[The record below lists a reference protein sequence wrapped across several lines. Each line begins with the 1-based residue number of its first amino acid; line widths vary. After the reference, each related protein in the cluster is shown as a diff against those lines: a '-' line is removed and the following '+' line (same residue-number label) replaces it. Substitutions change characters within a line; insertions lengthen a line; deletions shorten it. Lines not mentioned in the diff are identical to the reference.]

1 MAERLV
7 FNYGTSGHDGSAPSR
22 GEEVRA
28 DVEPPR
34 AIAVAAPERPVV
46 RLQARG
52 RDWGFIGLMA
62 FTAFLF
68 FRPQDHLRFLSP
80 FHFAEIAAIIG
91 LVAMTAGRLR
101 RGQHFSRITPELVG
115 VAALGGIILLTA
127 PFSIWPGGSVATFT
141 DLYVKV

>member
-22 GEEVRA
+22 GEEVHA
-28 DVEPPR
+28 DAEPPR
-34 AIAVAAPERPVV
+34 ATAAGTPESAVV
-46 RLQARG
+46 RAHARG

-80 FHFAEIAAIIG
+80 FHFAEIAAIVG
-91 LVAMTAGRLR
+91 LVAMTAARLR
-101 RGQHFSRITPELVG
+101 RG
-115 VAALGGIILLTA
+115 
-127 PFSIWPGGSVATFT
+127 
-141 DLYVKV
+141 